1 MTFLA
6 EALVF
11 LSAALVV
18 VPVCKRLGLS
28 AVLGYL
34 AAGVLIGPHGFA
46 LIGGDPD
53 DLLHFAEIGV
63 VLLLFIIGLEIQPR
77 RLWVMRKAV
86 FGLGVAQVAVTALA
100 IAVVVGVAT
109 DFGWPAS
116 WVIGFAMALSSTA
129 FVLQLLAERHTL
141 NRADGR
147 AAFGVLLFQD
157 IAVIPAIAIVALA
170 GSGAAE
176 STTIEPLWL
185 GAAVLGIVAARFGL
199 RPVLRFVAATGITEL
214 FAAASLA
221 LVVGAALAMNAVGL
235 SMGLGAFI
243 AGMLVA
249 DSEYRHQLET
259 DVTPF
264 KGLLLGLFFMA
275 VGIATNIDLLVAE
288 PLVIA
293 GAVGMLVVSTG
304 LIVLP
309 LARWH
314 GLTMTD
320 SLRTAVVLSQGGEFA
335 FVLLTAGASSA
346 LISPE
351 LADRAILVV
360 TLSMVTTP
368 LLVSLLERLLESDD
382 EAQRPFDV
390 IEEVDR
396 SVVIAGFGRF
406 GQIVARILT
415 VEGIPFTAI
424 ERDPDQV
431 EFVRQFG
438 NEVYFGDS
446 TRLDLLVLTI
456 DDAEQSLKT
465 ATVVRRAFPNVR
477 ILARAHNRHHEL
489 RLRELGVDWVI
500 RATLMSSLEMARELL
515 VTVGA
520 SAEQASRSIDRF
532 RDHDRGVLA
541 RQSAIF
547 EDDKAYRQTTQ
558 EALEE
563 LKQIVADDKA
573 GS

>member
-1 MTFLA
+1 M
-6 EALVF
+6 
-11 LSAALVV
+11 
-18 VPVCKRLGLS
+18 
-28 AVLGYL
+28 
-34 AAGVLIGPHGFA
+34 
-46 LIGGDPD
+46 
-53 DLLHFAEIGV
+53 
-63 VLLLFIIGLEIQPR
+63 
-77 RLWVMRKAV
+77 
-86 FGLGVAQVAVTALA
+86 
-100 IAVVVGVAT
+100 
-109 DFGWPAS
+109 
-116 WVIGFAMALSSTA
+116 
-129 FVLQLLAERHTL
+129 
-141 NRADGR
+141 
-147 AAFGVLLFQD
+147 
-157 IAVIPAIAIVALA
+157 
-170 GSGAAE
+170 
-176 STTIEPLWL
+176 
-185 GAAVLGIVAARFGL
+185 
-199 RPVLRFVAATGITEL
+199 
-214 FAAASLA
+214 
-221 LVVGAALAMNAVGL
+221 
-235 SMGLGAFI
+235 
-243 AGMLVA
+243 
-249 DSEYRHQLET
+249 
-259 DVTPF
+259 
-264 KGLLLGLFFMA
+264 
-275 VGIATNIDLLVAE
+275 
-288 PLVIA
+288 
-293 GAVGMLVVSTG
+293 
-304 LIVLP
+304 
-309 LARWH
+309 
-314 GLTMTD
+314 
-320 SLRTAVVLSQGGEFA
+320 
-335 FVLLTAGASSA
+335 LLTAGASSA

-446 TRLDLLVLTI
+446 TRLDLLRSAGVDKAQVLVLTI